1 MKGYRG
7 YIFSRSINKNFIP
20 QRVQNLVIRDFAYR
34 KKIFFKLSLTEYNM
48 KNCYIMLNTFLKDI
62 NKIDGIIFYSI
73 EMLPTDKKEALKLI
87 DLFLKK
93 KKSLY
98 FALEELKVSS
108 KKDLMRIKEILMIK
122 KNYMKKKM
130 SFIKIL
136 IVRIYRNS
144 ANYEYY

>member
-48 KNCYIMLNTFLKDI
+48 KNCYIMLNTFLKDV

-122 KNYMKKKM
+122 KNYMKKKDA
-130 SFIKIL
+130 
-136 IVRIYRNS
+136 IYQNIDCKERK
-144 ANYEYY
+144 Y

>member
-108 KKDLMRIKEILMIK
+108 KKDLMRIKETLMIK
-122 KNYMKKKM
+122 KNHMKKKD
-130 SFIKIL
+130 
-136 IVRIYRNS
+136 VIYQNIDCKERK
-144 ANYEYY
+144 Y

>member
-1 MKGYRG
+1 
-7 YIFSRSINKNFIP
+7 
-20 QRVQNLVIRDFAYR
+20 
-34 KKIFFKLSLTEYNM
+34 
-48 KNCYIMLNTFLKDI
+48 MLNSLIKDI

-108 KKDLMRIKEILMIK
+108 KKDLMIIKEILMIK
-122 KNYMKKKM
+122 KNYMKKNVNK
-130 SFIKIL
+130 
-136 IVRIYRNS
+136 R
-144 ANYEYY
+144 

>member
-7 YIFSRSINKNFIP
+7 YIFSRSINQNFIP
-20 QRVQNLVIRDFAYR
+20 QRVQNLVIRDFATR

-48 KNCYIMLNTFLKDI
+48 KNCYIMLNSLIKDV

-93 KKSLY
+93 KKILY

-108 KKDLMRIKEILMIK
+108 KKDLMRIKETLMIK
-122 KNYMKKKM
+122 KNHMKKKD
-130 SFIKIL
+130 
-136 IVRIYRNS
+136 VIYQNIDCKERK
-144 ANYEYY
+144 Y

>member
-7 YIFSRSINKNFIP
+7 YIFSRNINKNFIP

-48 KNCYIMLNTFLKDI
+48 KNCYIMLNSLIKDI

-122 KNYMKKKM
+122 KNHMKKKD
-130 SFIKIL
+130 FIYKNIDCKD
-136 IVRIYRNS
+136 I
-144 ANYEYY
+144 

>member
-20 QRVQNLVIRDFAYR
+20 QRVQNLVIRDFATR

-48 KNCYIMLNTFLKDI
+48 KNCYIMLNSLIKDV

-108 KKDLMRIKEILMIK
+108 KKDLMIIKEILMIK
-122 KNYMKKKM
+122 KNHMKKKDV
-130 SFIKIL
+130 SYKNIDYKDRL
-136 IVRIYRNS
+136 
-144 ANYEYY
+144 

>member
-7 YIFSRSINKNFIP
+7 YIFSRSINQNFIP
-20 QRVQNLVIRDFAYR
+20 QRVQNLVIRDFATR

-48 KNCYIMLNTFLKDI
+48 KNCYIMLNSLIKDI

-122 KNYMKKKM
+122 KNHMKKKD
-130 SFIKIL
+130 
-136 IVRIYRNS
+136 VIYKNIDCKDI
-144 ANYEYY
+144 

>member
-7 YIFSRSINKNFIP
+7 YIFSRSINQNFIP
-20 QRVQNLVIRDFAYR
+20 QRVQNLVIRDFATR

-48 KNCYIMLNTFLKDI
+48 KNCYIMLNSLIKDI

-122 KNYMKKKM
+122 KNHMKKKD
-130 SFIKIL
+130 
-136 IVRIYRNS
+136 VIYQNIDCKERK
-144 ANYEYY
+144 Y

>member
-7 YIFSRSINKNFIP
+7 YIFSRSINNNFIP

-48 KNCYIMLNTFLKDI
+48 KNCYIMLNTFLKDV

-93 KKSLY
+93 KKILY

-108 KKDLMRIKEILMIK
+108 KKDLMRIKETLMIK
-122 KNYMKKKM
+122 KNHMKKKD
-130 SFIKIL
+130 
-136 IVRIYRNS
+136 VIYQNIDCKERK
-144 ANYEYY
+144 Y

>member
-7 YIFSRSINKNFIP
+7 YIFSRSINQNFIP
-20 QRVQNLVIRDFAYR
+20 QRVQNLVIRDFATR

-48 KNCYIMLNTFLKDI
+48 KNCYIMLNSLIKDV

-93 KKSLY
+93 KKILY

-108 KKDLMRIKEILMIK
+108 KKDLMRIKETLMIK
-122 KNYMKKKM
+122 KNHMKKKDV
-130 SFIKIL
+130 SYKNIDYKDRL
-136 IVRIYRNS
+136 
-144 ANYEYY
+144 

>member
-7 YIFSRSINKNFIP
+7 YIFSRCINKNFIP

-122 KNYMKKKM
+122 KNHMKKKD
-130 SFIKIL
+130 
-136 IVRIYRNS
+136 VIYKNIDCKDI
-144 ANYEYY
+144 

>member
-122 KNYMKKKM
+122 KNYMKKKD
-130 SFIKIL
+130 
-136 IVRIYRNS
+136 VIYKNIDCKDI
-144 ANYEYY
+144 

>member
-20 QRVQNLVIRDFAYR
+20 QRVQNLVIRDFAAR

-48 KNCYIMLNTFLKDI
+48 KNCYIMLNSLIKDI

-108 KKDLMRIKEILMIK
+108 KKDLMIIKEILMIK
-122 KNYMKKKM
+122 KNHMKKKDV
-130 SFIKIL
+130 SYKNIDYNDRL
-136 IVRIYRNS
+136 
-144 ANYEYY
+144 

>member
-122 KNYMKKKM
+122 KNHMKKKD
-130 SFIKIL
+130 
-136 IVRIYRNS
+136 VIYKNIDCKDI
-144 ANYEYY
+144 